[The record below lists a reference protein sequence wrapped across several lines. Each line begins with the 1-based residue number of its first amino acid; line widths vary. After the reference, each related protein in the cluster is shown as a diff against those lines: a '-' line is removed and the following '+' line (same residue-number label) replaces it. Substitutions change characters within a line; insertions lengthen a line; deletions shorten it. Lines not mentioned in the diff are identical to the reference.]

1 MPPKAPASDRA
12 RRGYQWQ
19 LDSRGSLSH
28 LIRPCSPPTMSSEA
42 ITLEETNRIRAELGL
57 KPIGG
62 VAQQQGVGEGDA
74 GQLDEDPDAVAARNF
89 QERMESEAR
98 DRREK

>member
-1 MPPKAPASDRA
+1 
-12 RRGYQWQ
+12 
-19 LDSRGSLSH
+19 
-28 LIRPCSPPTMSSEA
+28 MSSEA

-62 VAQQQGVGEGDA
+62 VAQQPGEGEG
-74 GQLDEDPDAVAARNF
+74 GQVVEDPDAVAARNF

-98 DRREK
+98 ERREK